1 VSARI
6 FVSQGAVERWAAE
19 GRVELT
25 ADAVSP
31 SAGPLAGRRFPSEPA
46 VHVLGLAGGGGDE
59 AGLVGRVKRVA
70 ELRAMGAELVGASI
84 LAGEAAYDVEPGFL
98 VTLDAES
105 ARLVAARRVASERPL
120 EGEAPDGQSDAE
132 ALARFLLN
140 TLP

>member
-6 FVSQGAVERWAAE
+6 FLSQDAVERWAAE

-25 ADAVSP
+25 ADAITP

-46 VHVLGLAGGGGDE
+46 LHVLRVAGGGGDE
-59 AGLVGRVKRVA
+59 AGLAGRVKRVA

-84 LAGEAAYDVEPGFL
+84 LAGETAYDAEPGFL

-105 ARLVAARRVASERPL
+105 ARLVAPRRAGERPP
-120 EGEAPDGQSDAE
+120 EGEAPEGQSDAE